1 MNNQTDYLLFNNAPV
16 DCLPALGAEFVFIHD
31 ARGQYLSFY
40 WSQADADNLNPERV
54 VGHHLTDTF
63 GPVPVKP
70 YLDRVTRALQ
80 CLIPERFSYPFFY
93 KEQYFPLDL
102 MITPVMTGSGEAST
116 VLVMARH
123 LPHKLS
129 QYDQRIDRATAYP
142 ALPSH
147 NMDLHQ
153 TMVSRM
159 AGQMRRTLAP
169 TSELYYKLSSQI
181 AQKIRRTLDLETIWQ
196 QTVNSL
202 GQVLDVSRCF
212 ICPYQSEHK
221 EENEA
226 NDTTNRVLLG
236 AQSVSLTKLNVVA
249 EYCQEPYPPMLGLEL
264 TLQEQPGWNEAL
276 ISLEPILVERT
287 SGVDDPFPIH
297 SVLVVATTYQ
307 DQPNALIVL
316 HQCDE
321 VRQWGAIELEFVR
334 ELASQVGTAIAH
346 ATLYQELEKT
356 RGEAVALAKFKSQ
369 FLASTSQEL
378 RTPLNGIIGFLNL
391 MLDGVIDDPEEQHE
405 FLLEAYQSS
414 LRLYQII
421 EALLYIAK
429 IDAGNS
435 PSLNLAPFKLNEVLD
450 NVENSTRIKVQEKKL
465 TWQINKL
472 PTEDEVIVYG
482 DDKALLNVL
491 LNLVGNAIKFTQ
503 KGGIV
508 LTVSLEKERA
518 ENVDKKFPRMVKISI
533 CDTGIG
539 VPLEKQ
545 NKLFH
550 PFYQVNAE
558 SSNHLVNPWGLGL
571 GLAISQDLI
580 EAMGGTLNFYSLGEG
595 LGSTVTLTMPL
606 YQVPV
611 MISQQQEADFWN
623 FLNLL

>member
-1 MNNQTDYLLFNNAPV
+1 MNHQTDYLLFNDAPV

-40 WSQADADNLNPERV
+40 WSHADRDYLSPERV

-63 GPVPVKP
+63 GPVPVTP
-70 YLDRVTRALQ
+70 YLDRVKRVLQ
-80 CLIPERFSYPFFY
+80 FLIPERFSYPFSY
-93 KEQYFPLDL
+93 QDRYFPLDL
-102 MITPVMTGSGEAST
+102 IITPVMTASGEAST

-129 QYDQRIDRATAYP
+129 QYDEGIDRATAYP
-142 ALPSH
+142 ALPY

-153 TMVSRM
+153 QMVSCM

-202 GQVLDVSRCF
+202 GQFLDVSRCF
-212 ICPYQSEHK
+212 LCPYQSDHK
-221 EENEA
+221 EENQA

-236 AQSVSLTKLNVVA
+236 EKSVSLTKLKVVA
-249 EYCQEPYPPMLGLEL
+249 EYCQEPYLPMLGLEL
-264 TLQEQPGWNEAL
+264 TLEDQPGWKEAL
-276 ISLEPILVERT
+276 ISLEPIVVERT
-287 SGVDDPFPIH
+287 PGLDDPFPTH

-346 ATLYQELEKT
+346 GTLYQELEKT
-356 RGEAVALAKFKSQ
+356 RALKSQ
-369 FLASTSQEL
+369 FLASISQEL
-378 RTPLNGIIGFLNL
+378 RTPLDGIIGFLNL
-391 MLDGVIDDPEEQHE
+391 IVDGVIDDPEAQHE
-405 FLLEAYQSS
+405 FLLEAYNSS
-414 LRLYQII
+414 LRLYQSI
-421 EALLYIAK
+421 EALFDITKFAP
-429 IDAGNS
+429 

-450 NVENSTRIKVQEKKL
+450 NVENLTRIKVQEKNL
-465 TWQINKL
+465 TWQLNKL

-482 DDKALLNVL
+482 DDKALRNVL
-491 LNLVGNAIKFTQ
+491 LNLVGNAIQFTK
-503 KGGIV
+503 KGGMT
-508 LTVSLEKERA
+508 LTVSLEKKIA
-518 ENVDKKFPRMVKISI
+518 ETGEKKIPRMVKISI
-533 CDTGIG
+533 LDTGIG

-545 NKLFH
+545 DKLFQ
-550 PFYQVNAE
+550 PFYQVMPD
-558 SSNHLVNPWGLGL
+558 SSNHIVVRGLGL
-571 GLAISQDLI
+571 GLAISKNLI
-580 EAMGGTLNFYSLGEG
+580 EAMKGTINFYSLGEG

-606 YQVPV
+606 YQEPV
-611 MISQQQEADFWN
+611 MISPHQEVDFWK

>member
-1 MNNQTDYLLFNNAPV
+1 MNHQTDYLLFNDAPV

-40 WSQADADNLNPERV
+40 WSQADADYLSPERV

-70 YLDRVTRALQ
+70 YLDRVTRVLQ
-80 CLIPERFSYPFFY
+80 FLIPERFSYPFSY
-93 KEQYFPLDL
+93 QDRYFPLDL
-102 MITPVMTGSGEAST
+102 IITPVMTATGNAST

-129 QYDQRIDRATAYP
+129 QYDEGIDRATAYP
-142 ALPSH
+142 ALPS

-153 TMVSRM
+153 KMVSRM
-159 AGQMRRTLAP
+159 AGQMRRTLPP

-212 ICPYQSEHK
+212 LCPYQSEHK
-221 EENEA
+221 EENQA
-226 NDTTNRVLLG
+226 NDTTNPVLLG
-236 AQSVSLTKLNVVA
+236 AQSVSLTKLKVVA
-249 EYCQEPYPPMLGLEL
+249 EYCQEPYPPMLGLQFPP
-264 TLQEQPGWNEAL
+264 QEQPGWKEAL
-276 ISLEPILVERT
+276 ISLEPIVVERT
-287 SGVDDPFPIH
+287 PGLDAPFPAH

-321 VRQWGAIELEFVR
+321 ARQWGAIELEFVR

-356 RGEAVALAKFKSQ
+356 RGETVALAKFKSQ

-405 FLLEAYQSS
+405 CILEAYHSS

-435 PSLNLAPFKLNEVLD
+435 PPLNLAPFKLNEVLE
-450 NVENSTRIKVQEKKL
+450 NVEKLTTIKLQEKNL
-465 TWQINKL
+465 TWQLNKL

-482 DDKALLNVL
+482 DDKALLNIL
-491 LNLVGNAIKFTQ
+491 LNLVGNAIKFTN
-503 KGGIV
+503 KGGIT
-508 LTVSLEKERA
+508 LTVSLEKKRA
-518 ENVDKKFPRMVKISI
+518 ETVEKKIPRMVKISI
-533 CDTGIG
+533 LDTGIG
-539 VPLEKQ
+539 VPLDKQ
-545 NKLFH
+545 DKLFQ

-571 GLAISQDLI
+571 GLAISQNLI
-580 EAMGGTLNFYSLGEG
+580 EGMGGTLNFYSLGEG

-606 YQVPV
+606 YQEPV
-611 MISQQQEADFWN
+611 IISPKQDVDFWN

>member
-1 MNNQTDYLLFNNAPV
+1 
-16 DCLPALGAEFVFIHD
+16 
-31 ARGQYLSFY
+31 
-40 WSQADADNLNPERV
+40 
-54 VGHHLTDTF
+54 
-63 GPVPVKP
+63 
-70 YLDRVTRALQ
+70 
-80 CLIPERFSYPFFY
+80 
-93 KEQYFPLDL
+93 
-102 MITPVMTGSGEAST
+102 
-116 VLVMARH
+116 
-123 LPHKLS
+123 
-129 QYDQRIDRATAYP
+129 
-142 ALPSH
+142 
-147 NMDLHQ
+147 
-153 TMVSRM
+153 M

-212 ICPYQSEHK
+212 LCPYQSDRK
-221 EENEA
+221 EENQA

-236 AQSVSLTKLNVVA
+236 EKSVSLTKLKVVA
-249 EYCQEPYPPMLGLEL
+249 EYCQEPYPPMLDLEFPPE
-264 TLQEQPGWNEAL
+264 EQPGWNEAL
-276 ISLEPILVERT
+276 ISLEPIVVERT
-287 SGVDDPFPIH
+287 PGLDDPFPTH

-346 ATLYQELEKT
+346 ATLYQELEKA

-378 RTPLNGIIGFLNL
+378 RTPLDGIIGFLNL
-391 MLDGVIDDPEEQHE
+391 MVDGVIDDPEEQHE
-405 FLLEAYQSS
+405 CILEAYHSS

-429 IDAGNS
+429 IEAGNS
-435 PSLNLAPFKLNEVLD
+435 PPLNLAPFKLNEVLE
-450 NVENSTRIKVQEKKL
+450 NVENLTRIKVQEKNL
-465 TWQINKL
+465 TWHMNKL

-482 DDKALLNVL
+482 NDKSLLNVL
-491 LNLVGNAIKFTQ
+491 LNLVGNAIKFTK
-503 KGGIV
+503 KGGIT
-508 LTVSLEKERA
+508 LTVSLEKKRA
-518 ENVDKKFPRMVKISI
+518 ETVVVKKLPRMVKISI

-545 NKLFH
+545 DKLFQ

-558 SSNHLVNPWGLGL
+558 SSNHPVRGLGL
-571 GLAISQDLI
+571 GLAISQNLI

-606 YQVPV
+606 YQEPV
-611 MISQQQEADFWN
+611 MISPHQEVDFWK
-623 FLNLL
+623 FLNLR